1 MRFKELSAEH
11 RPNSEASGATRAD
24 LRTDISR
31 DLIASVI
38 GRWRSAT
45 MSYRTSD
52 EGDTGSPLDPTTRQ
66 PADQPPRSQASS
78 LQSAARADALR
89 SSILRKPLD
98 ASTLAGAPSAAP
110 GYPPTPR

>member
-1 MRFKELSAEH
+1 MRFKELSADR
-11 RPNSEASGATRAD
+11 RPNSEAFGNTRSD

-45 MSYRTSD
+45 MTYRTSD
-52 EGDTGSPLDPTTRQ
+52 DGDSGSPLDAVTRQ
-66 PADQPPRSQASS
+66 PSDQPLPQALS
-78 LQSAARADALR
+78 LQSAARADSLR

-98 ASTLAGAPSAAP
+98 ASVLGGAPAAAT
-110 GYPPTPR
+110 GYPPTPK